1 MDRLLDD
8 GWDAPGPEREVDES
22 LASNVGPTETMEPGV
37 DAASAPMVPAD
48 GPGEPE
54 EEDPR
59 ELQSASRAL
68 FDDTTDNGEHGGAPS
83 LDDLGEDEVQTKIDL
98 AQVYMEMGDT
108 DSARGFLEAV
118 VAEGDADQREAARE
132 MLSKLT

>member
-1 MDRLLDD
+1 M
-8 GWDAPGPEREVDES
+8 P
-22 LASNVGPTETMEPGV
+22 SNVGPTENVEPGV
-37 DAASAPMVPAD
+37 DSASAPVFPAD
-48 GPGEPE
+48 GPGEPK

-59 ELQSASRAL
+59 DLQRTPRVL
-68 FDDTTDNGEHGGAPS
+68 FDDTTNDGERGAPS